1 MAPKDRGAVAK
12 GKKGGADKVRK
23 AQAVSKG
30 LKKPNRSSAAK
41 ARYSVRFH
49 RPQTLKKQ
57 RQPKAPRL
65 SRLWTANPVPALQRN
80 DKYRVLQQPLMTES
94 AIKKIEETNTLVFL
108 CDPRASKRG
117 IREAVKE
124 TYGVAAQKI
133 NTLIRQTLV
142 GKVVLYVPHLTF
154 RSLDVEQE
162 IAMASFLAASASSDS
177 HTTRHLWRALEQSR
191 SSNCPPPNSR
201 DKSGRLDGEK
211 MMSNNS
217 DDPFYAAREEVEM
230 NFAELQRLH
239 REWKQQI
246 QVRGHPSK
254 CLSLKG
260 TIDSSADA
268 LAADLRALDKAVAV
282 ASRHQQRLGLHDTE
296 IEKRKAFVQQQQKQL
311 NDLKADIKA
320 AGAPHQWMS
329 EASSSSNE
337 FWGGAEQ
344 KQQTLVQQQD
354 EQLDELAHAAS
365 RLHETALTIN
375 QELET
380 QQRMLTD
387 LDDTL
392 ERQGAVEAAAIDAA
406 DPEWQLAG
414 NRGSKQEFKR
424 VAV

>member
-1 MAPKDRGAVAK
+1 
-12 GKKGGADKVRK
+12 
-23 AQAVSKG
+23 
-30 LKKPNRSSAAK
+30 
-41 ARYSVRFH
+41 
-49 RPQTLKKQ
+49 
-57 RQPKAPRL
+57 
-65 SRLWTANPVPALQRN
+65 
-80 DKYRVLQQPLMTES
+80 
-94 AIKKIEETNTLVFL
+94 
-108 CDPRASKRG
+108 
-117 IREAVKE
+117 
-124 TYGVAAQKI
+124 
-133 NTLIRQTLV
+133 
-142 GKVVLYVPHLTF
+142 
-154 RSLDVEQE
+154 
-162 IAMASFLAASASSDS
+162 
-177 HTTRHLWRALEQSR
+177 
-191 SSNCPPPNSR
+191 
-201 DKSGRLDGEK
+201 

-392 ERQGAVEAAAIDAA
+392 ERGIHHQQLDPWHAGAVEAAAIDAA